1 MGLRGPW
8 KTTTK
13 GVRGFERRVGTG
25 LGGDFIS
32 LAGSPFIENF
42 VLELSLVLRLYSSLL
57 SEGVPNEG
65 EAENPSTEQCHP
77 AEQQASP
84 TN

>member
-13 GVRGFERRVGTG
+13 GVRGFERRV
-25 LGGDFIS
+25 DS